1 MLMNDEKHYNTLSAY
16 YKQKYNSKVCKISLN
31 AGFSCPNKD
40 GSKGFGGCS
49 YCSKSGSGDFAGNR
63 YEPLEIQFNK
73 IKAIMTKKW
82 PDAYFIPYL
91 QANSNTYKPL
101 NELKKIY
108 EPLLTIDPKVIG
120 LSIATRCDC
129 LEDDKIEYLAE
140 LNKIKPIQIELGL
153 QTIHEETAQLINRG
167 HTLDEFSQCVKKL
180 REKNIEVVV
189 HIINGLPYETKKM
202 MIETAKYLNT
212 LDIQGVKIH
221 SLLVLEGTKMGEDY
235 KKNPFPILTLN
246 EYRDIVIEQIRN
258 LNPNIIIHRLAADGV
273 INDLIAPKWTIK
285 KMVVMNEIDK
295 EMRKL
300 NAWQGDYILGN
311 S

>member
-1 MLMNDEKHYNTLSAY
+1 
-16 YKQKYNSKVCKISLN
+16 
-31 AGFSCPNKD
+31 
-40 GSKGFGGCS
+40 
-49 YCSKSGSGDFAGNR
+49 
-63 YEPLEIQFNK
+63 
-73 IKAIMTKKW
+73 
-82 PDAYFIPYL
+82 
-91 QANSNTYKPL
+91 
-101 NELKKIY
+101 
-108 EPLLTIDPKVIG
+108 
-120 LSIATRCDC
+120 
-129 LEDDKIEYLAE
+129 
-140 LNKIKPIQIELGL
+140 
-153 QTIHEETAQLINRG
+153 
-167 HTLDEFSQCVKKL
+167 
-180 REKNIEVVV
+180 
-189 HIINGLPYETKKM
+189 

-258 LNPNIIIHRLAADGV
+258 LSPNIIIHRLAADGV